1 MTDTTA
7 ARYVILTAIE
17 FDDTVARALR
27 EACRIAQHDATAEL
41 HLIHAI
47 APSLVPERDGESTAI
62 AAQLA
67 RAPGKLREFVDNI
80 CAGTT
85 LKIVAHVRS
94 GNPAQ
99 VILQTGADLNTDLIV
114 VGTHQ
119 RSGLGKLVL
128 GSVGERVLREAHC
141 PVLIAAPK
149 SHSLNSSIEPPCP
162 IACGLGTSTDPH
174 AWCDRHRAPGSG
186 RTCIRLPTGRLL
198 RPWAHDQD
206 HRTHCQLHD

>member
-7 ARYVILTAIE
+7 ARYVLLTAIE
-17 FDDTVARALR
+17 FDDTGARALR
-27 EACRIAQHDATAEL
+27 EACRIAQHDTTAEL

-47 APSLVPERDGESTAI
+47 APSLMPERDGESTAI

-67 RAPGKLREFVDNI
+67 RAPGKLREFVDSN

-85 LKIVAHVRS
+85 LKVVAHVRS

-99 VILQTGADLNTDLIV
+99 VILQTAADLNADLIV

-141 PVLIAAPK
+141 PVLVAAPK
-149 SHSLNSSIEPPCP
+149 SHSVNSSIEPPCTD
-162 IACGLGTSTDPH
+162 CLRTRNENTDPH
-174 AWCDRHRAPGSG
+174 AWCDRHSRA
-186 RTCIRLPTGRLL
+186 RL
-198 RPWAHDQD
+198 RPHVYTPSD
-206 HRTHCQLHD
+206 RPTPSTMGT